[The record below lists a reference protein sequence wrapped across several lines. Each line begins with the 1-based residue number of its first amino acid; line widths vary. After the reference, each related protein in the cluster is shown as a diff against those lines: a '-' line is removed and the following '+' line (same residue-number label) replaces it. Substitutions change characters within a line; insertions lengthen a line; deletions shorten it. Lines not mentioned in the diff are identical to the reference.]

1 MRFFLLHQTLTTMS
15 LFAVNNQ
22 KPPKPWKIISWFG
35 SSSSGLGDKG
45 GKAPAQRK
53 ESPADPK
60 DIQRAKR
67 LNERF
72 TAFKKQLGAYY
83 RAYALKSV
91 YGIQIKKYVPAQL
104 GGVDSDKFRPV
115 SNGQSVIDKMLQKRF
130 GISLKQF
137 EEKTITELRKIFGK
151 AESTPAPKKAEKKAE
166 PKKVEKKDTTTP
178 ILKTGRKYGAFD
190 FAGYTGDAN
199 EMHNGK
205 MLEKEIK
212 KLVTTTKFD
221 SETPNV
227 LHAIYRKYSFEVL
240 DNGSEFKVN
249 FDKTDGQYPAVID
262 MNDTE
267 KPLTFKQLAKKIVG
281 GMDWLIKDSKKA
293 EKPTPKPTPTPK
305 PAPKKA
311 ETVPPIKKVEP
322 APAPVPKTEAPS
334 EEEGIKQLDEIKA
347 LITSAIQNKKAA

>member
-1 MRFFLLHQTLTTMS
+1 MS

-45 GKAPAQRK
+45 GKAAPQRK
-53 ESPADPK
+53 ESPAEPK

-151 AESTPAPKKAEKKAE
+151 AESTPAPKKAEKKEGYSVAQ
-166 PKKVEKKDTTTP
+166 PKLRTYIIKVRKDYATFDFQNIDSIDENSAKRTSVKNAYYFYNNLKQIALRRNWKLNTDSVNLILTTSNRKYQINANSIYIYVQDETIRNVTRIPIIKVEYTNN
-178 ILKTGRKYGAFD
+178 KT
-190 FAGYTGDAN
+190 AGDISREIVTKISEY
-199 EMHNGK
+199 
-205 MLEKEIK
+205 EK
-212 KLVTTTKFD
+212 TNT
-221 SETPNV
+221 S
-227 LHAIYRKYSFEVL
+227 S
-240 DNGSEFKVN
+240 
-249 FDKTDGQYPAVID
+249 
-262 MNDTE
+262 
-267 KPLTFKQLAKKIVG
+267 
-281 GMDWLIKDSKKA
+281 KA
-293 EKPTPKPTPTPK
+293 EKKAPTPK

-334 EEEGIKQLDEIKA
+334 EQEGIKQLDEIKA

>member
-53 ESPADPK
+53 ESPAEPK

-72 TAFKKQLGAYY
+72 TAFKKELGAYY

-104 GGVDSDKFRPV
+104 GGVDSDKFRPI

-151 AESTPAPKKAEKKAE
+151 AESTPAPKKAEKKSEPKKAEKKAEPKKPE
-166 PKKVEKKDTTTP
+166 PKKVEKK
-178 ILKTGRKYGAFD
+178 
-190 FAGYTGDAN
+190 
-199 EMHNGK
+199 
-205 MLEKEIK
+205 
-212 KLVTTTKFD
+212 
-221 SETPNV
+221 
-227 LHAIYRKYSFEVL
+227 
-240 DNGSEFKVN
+240 
-249 FDKTDGQYPAVID
+249 
-262 MNDTE
+262 
-267 KPLTFKQLAKKIVG
+267 
-281 GMDWLIKDSKKA
+281 A
-293 EKPTPKPTPTPK
+293 EKKTPTPK

-334 EEEGIKQLDEIKA
+334 EQEGIKQLDEIKA
-347 LITSAIQNKKAA
+347 LITSAIQNKKG